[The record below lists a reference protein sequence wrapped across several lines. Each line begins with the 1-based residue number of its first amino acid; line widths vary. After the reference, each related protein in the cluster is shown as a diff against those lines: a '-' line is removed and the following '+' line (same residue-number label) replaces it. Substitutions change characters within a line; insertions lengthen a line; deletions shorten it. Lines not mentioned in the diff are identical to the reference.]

1 MRQVALQEASVRVCM
16 EVVNAV
22 TDVTVDAA
30 ELPADGA
37 AVGAAI
43 GLAVALTTQDGAPV
57 PWEAATA
64 GLTMSVTPP
73 GACLAAA
80 EASSRLCSGLSCQR
94 VEAGAKLSKFQLTH
108 MTILPE
114 ERNST

>member
-1 MRQVALQEASVRVCM
+1 VRVCM

-22 TDVTVDAA
+22 ADVAVDAA

-37 AVGAAI
+37 VAGAAVG
-43 GLAVALTTQDGAPV
+43 LRVALTTQDGAPV

-73 GACLAAA
+73 GARCFRHSDPVIWLCGRDAAA
-80 EASSRLCSGLSCQR
+80 
-94 VEAGAKLSKFQLTH
+94 
-108 MTILPE
+108 
-114 ERNST
+114 